1 MKYLPVVLALLI
13 AGSAIAQDG
22 SAKADYDK
30 LVKQFDAANQ
40 SYSDKLKTIRATD
53 EYKEL
58 SKKARARDAGS
69 GEARTKLRA
78 LTSAVQRPRP
88 GDWAEKFNAGAEK
101 YAGTDGAAPFLVWLV
116 TRGGPNHAGDA
127 LDTIGAKHSASAH
140 VADLTDSFR
149 FIGRVVGR
157 DKVRAVATAIIENN
171 PNNAIKADAYYG
183 RAMNWGELQGRET
196 ILNDE
201 EKAKQAA
208 DIAACI
214 KADPDSIAALR
225 ANAATFI
232 KERLQIGHEAPDIEG
247 KDFDG
252 VSFKLSDYRGKVV
265 VLDFWGD
272 W

>member
-13 AGSAIAQDG
+13 AGSAVAQDG

-30 LVKQFDAANQ
+30 LVKQFEATNEA
-40 SYSDKLKTIRATD
+40 YSAKLKTIRDTD

-69 GEARTKLRA
+69 TEARNKLRA

-88 GDWAEKFNAGAEK
+88 ADWAEKFNSGAEK
-101 YAGTDGAAPFLVWLV
+101 YAGTDGAVPFLVWLV
-116 TRGGPNHAGDA
+116 KTRGHDHASSA
-127 LDTIGAKHSASAH
+127 LDAIAAKHAASAH
-140 VADLTDSFR
+140 VADVLDSFR
-149 FIGRVVGR
+149 FIGRTVGR

-171 PNNAIKADAYYG
+171 PNNAIKANAYYG
-183 RAMNWGELQGRET
+183 RAMNWGELDGRET

-201 EKAKQAA
+201 EKAKKAA
-208 DIAACI
+208 DIAACV
-214 KADPDSIAALR
+214 KADPKSIAALR
-225 ANAATFI
+225 ANAPTFL
-232 KERLQIGHEAPDIEG
+232 KERLQIGMVAPDIEH
-247 KDFDG
+247 KDLDG

>member
-13 AGSAIAQDG
+13 AGSAIAQGG

-30 LVKQFDAANQ
+30 LVKEFQATTEA
-40 SYSDKLKTIRATD
+40 YSAKLKAIRGTD

-69 GEARTKLRA
+69 TEARSKLRA

-88 GDWAEKFNAGAEK
+88 ADWAEKFNAGAEK
-101 YAGTDGAAPFLVWLV
+101 YAGTDGAVPYLVWLAK
-116 TRGGPNHAGDA
+116 TRGHDHASSA
-127 LDTIGAKHSASAH
+127 LDTIAAKHAASAH
-140 VADLTDSFR
+140 VADVVDMFSVL
-149 FIGRVVGR
+149 GRSVGR

-171 PNNAIKADAYYG
+171 TNNQIKANAYYG
-183 RAMNWGELQGRET
+183 RAMNWGELEGRNA

-201 EKAKQAA
+201 EKVKKAA

-214 KADPDSIAALR
+214 KTDPKSIAALR
-225 ANAATFI
+225 ANAAAFV
-232 KERLQIGHEAPDIEG
+232 KERLQIGMVAPDIEG
-247 KDFDG
+247 KDFDD